1 MWRLN
6 EKNDKGQEGSG
17 YLPDGPA
24 PCPDG
29 GNIDWSG
36 IQPFH
41 YKTSFVL
48 LSANK
53 VASKIPKKSSF
64 LQISD
69 FPYPFII
76 QTFL

>member
-17 YLPDGPA
+17 YLHDGPA

-41 YKTSFVL
+41 YKTSFVFKYSPIHL
-48 LSANK
+48 LKVSALSIC
-53 VASKIPKKSSF
+53 ASASSF
-64 LQISD
+64 E
-69 FPYPFII
+69 
-76 QTFL
+76 TT